1 MTTTQQVVPQQP
13 PVRAIG
19 AHEVPRECFLTPTA
33 SLPQPQTDCDVMCM
47 RKAAAANSVCAATS
61 PASAVRGPAA
71 GPDSVRAA
79 TCPASAVGAA
89 GPGSATSTI
98 RASANAAPA
107 TDGIRFF
114 RNIGDVSLL
123 ITDCFPDHGVFPGAR
138 TPTVTVSKQR
148 KHQGLRHL
156 QPRLHEV
163 SIACL
168 CDDLGAGALG
178 PSIESVNNHLLL
190 LRYSSVARSR
200 SESSESSKTLNHADC
215 LSCAAGS

>member
-1 MTTTQQVVPQQP
+1 MEQPAVSQQVQYVTTTQQVVPQQP

-138 TPTVTVSKQR
+138 TRSRPHASGVASGVGLDASAVSK
-148 KHQGLRHL
+148 
-156 QPRLHEV
+156 P
-163 SIACL
+163 
-168 CDDLGAGALG
+168 
-178 PSIESVNNHLLL
+178 
-190 LRYSSVARSR
+190 
-200 SESSESSKTLNHADC
+200 
-215 LSCAAGS
+215 